1 MLKGVNRM
9 SYNDKLF
16 EKCMC
21 GHDYSWHRQTVE
33 GESLNCMEKGCECRE
48 YNADVR
54 FNALIDMLKEK
65 NKNMAV
71 SLINGN
77 RDSLN
82 SIMAILD
89 EMQNEI
95 TSFTV
100 EGEDEASPD

>member
-1 MLKGVNRM
+1 MD
-9 SYNDKLF
+9 YNNKMF

-33 GESLNCMEKGCECRE
+33 GKSLNCMEKGCECKE

-65 NKNMAV
+65 NRRMANI
-71 SLINGN
+71 LINGS

-82 SIMAILD
+82 PIMAILD
-89 EMQNEI
+89 EMQDEI
-95 TSFTV
+95 IAFTV
-100 EGEDEASPD
+100 EGEDEAPAN